1 MNTAIITGAGAG
13 LGLEFVRRLEQD
25 FPEVEQVWLIGR
37 TAARLEQA
45 AALLQ
50 RAEGKIVALDLC
62 SLPDL
67 EALERL
73 LEEEKPR
80 VTLLVNNA
88 GCGALGNVGEG
99 AWNTQTAMV
108 DLNVRALTAVC
119 AMAVPYLAEGGCV
132 INLSSIASF
141 CPNPRMTVY
150 SATKFYVS
158 AFSRGLGQELKGKG
172 ITVTAVCP
180 GPMDTTFLDAGDIRG
195 NSKMFEML
203 PYCDPVKVAK
213 GACAAAKA
221 GRAVY
226 TPRGFFKFYR
236 VLAKV
241 LPQRLM
247 VKFTKT

>member
-13 LGLEFVRRLEQD
+13 LGLEFVRRLEID

-45 AALLQ
+45 AALLHK
-50 RAEGKIVALDLC
+50 AEGKIIPLDLC

-67 EALERL
+67 GALERL
-73 LEEEKPR
+73 LEEEKPQ
-80 VTLLVNNA
+80 VTVLVNNA
-88 GCGALGNVGEG
+88 GCGMLGNIGETPWT
-99 AWNTQTAMV
+99 AQTRMV
-108 DLNVRALTAVC
+108 DLNVRALTAV
-119 AMAVPYLAEGGCV
+119 AALTVPYMVQGGHI
-132 INLSSIASF
+132 INMSSIASF

-150 SATKFYVS
+150 SASKSYVS
-158 AFSRGLGQELKGKG
+158 AFSRGLGRELKGKG
-172 ITVTAVCP
+172 ITVTAVCS
-180 GPMDTTFLDAGDIRG
+180 GPMDTPFLDAAAIRG

-213 GACAAAKA
+213 GAYAAARA

-241 LPQRLM
+241 LPQRVM
-247 VKFTKT
+247 VKLTGT